1 MQKFDLS
8 FQRIHKKLIYKHRNI
23 HHFTMK
29 EIVERLGKAD
39 NVLSLR
45 NECENLRSFR
55 EKVLMITGFSHR
67 DVIFNFCCAMIGS

>member
-8 FQRIHKKLIYKHRNI
+8 FQRIHKQLIYKHRNI

-39 NVLSLR
+39 NILSLR

-55 EKVLMITGFSHR
+55 EKSADDYRLQAFEM
-67 DVIFNFCCAMIGS
+67 